1 MKANLRQIEQA
12 LDRPD
17 PAIRFFLLH
26 GPDEAASRALAQ
38 RLGKAL
44 GSDAEKIELSATT
57 LRSDPARLADE
68 AAAFS
73 MFGGPRFVMIDSAG
87 DEITDAVD
95 ALLALPQAGNP
106 AVAIAGAL
114 RKDSRLLK
122 LVTAGEAALAFASYA
137 PEGRDADRLAAS
149 LGQTYG
155 LRIAPDVARR
165 LIAATGNDRAVLA
178 QELTKFAAFLD
189 ADAGAPVEL
198 DHATLDILGADAEEG
213 DLSRLIDTAL
223 GGDVSAANDELTR
236 LLSVGIDAIPIVR
249 AFQRQLLL
257 LVQLRAEVDSGQ
269 SIEQTM
275 AGPAGRAVFW
285 KEKDRVARLVGR
297 WTGEALTQ
305 ALKRMADAGRQVM
318 RSNGPGGIAI
328 EAEIF
333 ALARAAQRLR

>member
-44 GSDAEKIELSATT
+44 GSEAEKIELGAAT

-73 MFGGPRFVMIDSAG
+73 MFGGPRFVVIDPAG

-106 AVAIAGAL
+106 VVAVAGTL
-114 RKDSRLLK
+114 RKDAKLLK
-122 LVTAGEAALAFASYA
+122 LATASDAAMVFASYA
-137 PEGRDADRLAAS
+137 PEGRDADRMAVS
-149 LGQTYG
+149 LGQAHG
-155 LRIAPDVARR
+155 LRVDPDVARR
-165 LIAATGNDRAVLA
+165 LVAATGNDRAVLE
-178 QELTKFAAFLD
+178 QELAKFAAFLD
-189 ADAGAPVEL
+189 ASAAAPAEL

-223 GGDVSAANDELTR
+223 GGDVSAADEELAR
-236 LLSVGIDAIPIVR
+236 LLSIGTDAIPIVR

-257 LVQLRAEVDSGQ
+257 LVQLRAQVDAGQ
-269 SIEQTM
+269 SVDQAM
-275 AGPAGRAVFW
+275 ASPTGRAVFW

-297 WTGEALTQ
+297 WSGEALAR
-305 ALKRMADAGRQVM
+305 ALERMADAGRQVM
-318 RSNGPGGIAI
+318 RSSGPGGIAI
-328 EAEIF
+328 QAEIF